1 MKYCA
6 VCGTELYN
14 EFSIYCSKMCK
25 DKVENPIQKT
35 ELVSLTEKIPNKS
48 FSTELSRQESN
59 GEKELNINVNNLN
72 VFQQESEFA
81 PYLRDEPNF
90 GLALLGFFFPIVGL
104 IVYFIIKEEKPRK
117 AGSCIKGVIWGVV
130 FSVVFGFMYF
140 TWLNKQYKE
149 IDRQYKIEMQQIDKE
164 YEKMMKELKRYGY

>member
-48 FSTELSRQESN
+48 FSPYLSQQESN
-59 GEKELNINVNNLN
+59 DKKELH
-72 VFQQESEFA
+72 
-81 PYLRDEPNF
+81 LRDEPNF
-90 GLALLGFFFPIVGL
+90 GLALLGFIFPLIGL
-104 IVYFIIKEEKPRK
+104 IVYFIFIIKEEKPQK
-117 AGSCIKGVIWGVV
+117 AGSCIKGVIWGI
-130 FSVVFGFMYF
+130 FFRLFGFGF
-140 TWLNKQYKE
+140 LLLF
-149 IDRQYKIEMQQIDKE
+149 IS
-164 YEKMMKELKRYGY
+164 